1 MRVLITGGSGFLG
14 SALAR
19 QLAADGHEL
28 VILSRNPQRQAQ
40 RHSVAAIW
48 VARLDDINKPI
59 DAVVNL
65 AGANLFTVPW
75 TNKRKDTLWRSRIDT
90 TERLVAWMRR
100 QSHPPKALLSGSA
113 VGFYGD
119 QGDSLLTEVSPYGSG
134 WATELVVAWEN
145 AASAAE
151 RAGIR
156 TVYLRTGLVLGNG
169 GFMQPILPTF
179 KFGLGGSLADG
190 QFWFSWIHLQDWVSA
205 VCFLLQT
212 PTLSGPV
219 NLTAPEPV
227 RYEDFARTLGQT
239 LRRPVWLTPPRWVLK
254 PLLGERSEL
263 MLSSTRAIPQQL
275 QDAGYSWR
283 FATLKPALESLCRR

>member
-28 VILSRNPQRQAQ
+28 VILSRNPQRHA
-40 RHSVAAIW
+40 RKKSLSATW
-48 VARLDDINKPI
+48 VSSLEDIKDPV

-65 AGANLFTVPW
+65 AGANLFTLPW
-75 TNKRKDTLWRSRIDT
+75 SRKRKDTLWRSRIET
-90 TERLVAWMRR
+90 TERLVAWMQR
-100 QSHPPKALLSGSA
+100 QEQPPKTFLSGSA

-119 QGDSLLTEVSPYGSG
+119 QGDTLLTEVSPHGSG

-145 AASAAE
+145 AASGAE
-151 RAGIR
+151 RAGIH
-156 TVYLRTGLVLGNG
+156 TVYLRTGLVLGKG
-169 GFMQPILPTF
+169 GFLQPLLPTF
-179 KFGLGGSLADG
+179 KLGLGGSLADG
-190 QFWFSWIHLQDWVSA
+190 QFWFSWIHLQDWVNA

-227 RYEDFARTLGQT
+227 RYEEFARTLGQV
-239 LRRPVWLTPPRWVLK
+239 LHRPVWLTPPRWVLK
-254 PLLGERSEL
+254 PALGERAEL
-263 MLSSTRAIPQQL
+263 MLSSTRAMPQQL
-275 QDAGYSWR
+275 QDAGHSWR
-283 FATLKPALESLCRR
+283 YAALKPALESLSRR

>member
-19 QLAADGHEL
+19 QLAGDGHEL
-28 VILSRNPQRQAQ
+28 VILSRNPN
-40 RHSVAAIW
+40 RHSSKLTFAADW
-48 VARLDDINKPI
+48 VKRLEDIQSPV

-65 AGANLFTVPW
+65 AGANLFTLPW
-75 TNKRKDTLWRSRIDT
+75 SRRRKDTLWRSRIET
-90 TERLVAWMRR
+90 TERLVQWM
-100 QSHPPKALLSGSA
+100 QQQEQPPQALLSGSA

-119 QGDSLLTEVSPYGSG
+119 QGDSLLTEVSPYGNG
-134 WATELVVAWEN
+134 WSTEMVVAWEN

-169 GFMQPILPTF
+169 GFMQPLLPTF
-179 KFGLGGSLADG
+179 KLGLGGSLADG
-190 QFWFSWIHLQDWVSA
+190 QFWFSWIHLQDWVNA

-212 PTLSGPV
+212 PTLNGPV

-227 RYEDFARTLGQT
+227 RYQEFARTLGEV
-239 LRRPVWLTPPRWVLK
+239 LHRPVWLTPPRWVLK
-254 PLLGERSEL
+254 PALGERSEL
-263 MLSSTRAIPQQL
+263 MLSSTRAVPQQL
-275 QDAGYSWR
+275 QDAGYSWQY
-283 FATLKPALESLCRR
+283 ATLKPALEAVCR